1 MWTCFIT
8 CIIIYV
14 LLKKAQIVLF
24 SGSGISL
31 PSLRICNTVIMGIP
45 QKLYLDI
52 CEKAPM
58 GNTSYKI
65 FDLEMLL
72 FS

>member
-1 MWTCFIT
+1 MQTCFIT

-24 SGSGISL
+24 SVSGISL
-31 PSLRICNTVIMGIP
+31 PSLRICNTVIMSIL

-52 CEKAPM
+52 YEKAPV

-65 FDLEMLL
+65 FYFKMLL